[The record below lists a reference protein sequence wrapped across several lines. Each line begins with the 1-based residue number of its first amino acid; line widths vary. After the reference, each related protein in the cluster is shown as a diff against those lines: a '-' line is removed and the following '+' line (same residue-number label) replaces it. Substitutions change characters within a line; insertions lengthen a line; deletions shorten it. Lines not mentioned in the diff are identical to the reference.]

1 VQAAAFKRLREAH
14 SRGRMFHYN
23 CLLQD
28 LIAKISSQTNVYQ
41 FMSGLVEFQ
50 EKWLAKSNMTILDI
64 INLSSQF
71 AKDGYL
77 TAKFFGFLKK
87 ILELEGTEGPQ

>member
-1 VQAAAFKRLREAH
+1 LEGMGTSILLAKVERSSEENIEQVQAAAFKRLREAH

-41 FMSGLVEFQ
+41 FVSG
-50 EKWLAKSNMTILDI
+50 
-64 INLSSQF
+64 
-71 AKDGYL
+71 
-77 TAKFFGFLKK
+77 
-87 ILELEGTEGPQ
+87 